1 MPKLK
6 EVDINYE
13 QIVELV
19 RQLEFE
25 KKIALIREVIK
36 EKGYKSLEIEK
47 EIAER
52 LRAKFKLDEEYILGT
67 VLSPFAR
74 FRLLSCKTAN
84 DTIYTFNPIAS
95 NLL

>member
-19 RQLEFE
+19 HQLEFG

-36 EKGYKSLEIEK
+36 ENK
-47 EIAER
+47 
-52 LRAKFKLDEEYILGT
+52 
-67 VLSPFAR
+67 
-74 FRLLSCKTAN
+74 
-84 DTIYTFNPIAS
+84 
-95 NLL
+95 

>member
-52 LRAKFKLDEEYILGT
+52 LRAKFKE
-67 VLSPFAR
+67 LSNIRAGVPNAGERLSFTR
-74 FRLLSCKTAN
+74 RQKNLWSFRLSF
-84 DTIYTFNPIAS
+84 D
-95 NLL
+95 

>member
-6 EVDINYE
+6 EVDIDYE

-36 EKGYKSLEIEK
+36 EKGYKEK
-47 EIAER
+47 FYLYTEALTKKYNIPKMSEEE
-52 LRAKFKLDEEYILGT
+52 LDAFLHD
-67 VLSPFAR
+67 R
-74 FRLLSCKTAN
+74 N
-84 DTIYTFNPIAS
+84 
-95 NLL
+95 

>member
-52 LRAKFKLDEEYILGT
+52 LRAKFKLDEEEVRGHKADLG
-67 VLSPFAR
+67 R
-74 FRLLSCKTAN
+74 N
-84 DTIYTFNPIAS
+84 
-95 NLL
+95 

>member
-19 RQLEFE
+19 HQLEFE

-36 EKGYKSLEIEK
+36 ENK
-47 EIAER
+47 
-52 LRAKFKLDEEYILGT
+52 
-67 VLSPFAR
+67 
-74 FRLLSCKTAN
+74 
-84 DTIYTFNPIAS
+84 
-95 NLL
+95 